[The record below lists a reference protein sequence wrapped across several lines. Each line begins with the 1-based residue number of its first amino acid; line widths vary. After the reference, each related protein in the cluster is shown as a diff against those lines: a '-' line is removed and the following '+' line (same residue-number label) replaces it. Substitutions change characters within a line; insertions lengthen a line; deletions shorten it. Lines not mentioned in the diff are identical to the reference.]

1 MESTMDSPTEKVRE
15 LSRKWKFND
24 ECDREILLKAFDLI
38 DSFAQTEMLF
48 ELEFVTILTEEP
60 EEVEAKPLPDGAA
73 EFVARFSEDRKRYLA
88 KINASARENPIVRI
102 DYGIA
107 VLAVEHEEFSA
118 LLAGFD
124 DPTQYH

>member
-1 MESTMDSPTEKVRE
+1 MNSPTEKARE
-15 LSRKWKFND
+15 LSRKWKFQD
-24 ECDREILLKAFDLI
+24 ESDREILLKAFDLI
-38 DSFAQTEMLF
+38 DAFASTEMLF

-88 KINASARENPIVRI
+88 KINASVREDPMVRI
-102 DYGIA
+102 DYGVA
-107 VLAVEHEEFSA
+107 VLGVEHEEFSA
-118 LLAGFD
+118 LLAGSD